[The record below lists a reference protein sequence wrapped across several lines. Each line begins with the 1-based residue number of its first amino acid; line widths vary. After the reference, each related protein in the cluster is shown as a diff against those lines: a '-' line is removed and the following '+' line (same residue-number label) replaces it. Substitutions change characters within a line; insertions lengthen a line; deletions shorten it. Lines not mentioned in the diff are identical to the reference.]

1 MSGKSLKV
9 VVEINEAYPLL
20 HSAFARI
27 PANVRSER
35 LRALAMIGMYLENGS
50 GAFKGIPVNVRAVVG
65 QLESFQFAVF
75 IGETQPKLLDL
86 LSSISKRARAERLR
100 SLALLA
106 LYSESGQIAF
116 GGGKPVT
123 PAAVLSEAV
132 SPGLNDCNQSERQ
145 ALPANAADPES
156 PLKPAE
162 QTKVVEPQPDR
173 SPMQGAPVSPSTSDA
188 SNRVGKGVRSFA
200 RSLG

>member
-35 LRALAMIGMYLENGS
+35 LRALAMIGMYLEGGS
-50 GAFKGIPVNVRAVVG
+50 ETFRGIPGNMGVVDG
-65 QLESFQFAVF
+65 QLEPFQFAVF
-75 IGETQPKLLDL
+75 IGETQPKLLEQ

-100 SLALLA
+100 ILALLA
-106 LYSESGQIAF
+106 LYSETGKLVVDGRKPARQASMASQTKPQISSGSPRSRQPAIPTNADDVESLP
-116 GGGKPVT
+116 KPVD
-123 PAAVLSEAV
+123 PVKEVAG
-132 SPGLNDCNQSERQ
+132 SPSNTEL
-145 ALPANAADPES
+145 
-156 PLKPAE
+156 
-162 QTKVVEPQPDR
+162 
-173 SPMQGAPVSPSTSDA
+173 APVASPTTDA

>member
-35 LRALAMIGMYLENGS
+35 LRALAMIGMYLEGGS
-50 GAFKGIPVNVRAVVG
+50 ETFRGIPVNMGVVDG
-65 QLESFQFAVF
+65 QLEPIQFAVF
-75 IGETQPKLLDL
+75 IGETQPKLLEQ

-100 SLALLA
+100 ILALLA
-106 LYSESGQIAF
+106 LYSETGKLVVDGSKPAIQASMASQTRPQISSGSPRSRQPAIPTNADDVESLP
-116 GGGKPVT
+116 KPVD
-123 PAAVLSEAV
+123 PVKEVAG
-132 SPGLNDCNQSERQ
+132 SPSNTEL
-145 ALPANAADPES
+145 
-156 PLKPAE
+156 
-162 QTKVVEPQPDR
+162 
-173 SPMQGAPVSPSTSDA
+173 APVASPTTDA

>member
-35 LRALAMIGMYLENGS
+35 LRALAMIGMYLESGS
-50 GAFKGIPVNVRAVVG
+50 EIFRGIPVNMGVVDG
-65 QLESFQFAVF
+65 QLEPIQFAVF
-75 IGETQPKLLDL
+75 IGETQPKLLDQ

-100 SLALLA
+100 ILALLA
-106 LYSESGQIAF
+106 LYSETGKLVVDGSTPAIQASMAAEPRPQISSDSPRSRQAALTTNAAEVESPP
-116 GGGKPVT
+116 KPVDSVKEI
-123 PAAVLSEAV
+123 A
-132 SPGLNDCNQSERQ
+132 G
-145 ALPANAADPES
+145 
-156 PLKPAE
+156 
-162 QTKVVEPQPDR
+162 
-173 SPMQGAPVSPSTSDA
+173 SPSSTELPPVASPTTDA

>member
-35 LRALAMIGMYLENGS
+35 LRALAMIGMYLESGS
-50 GAFKGIPVNVRAVVG
+50 EIFRGIPVNMGVVDG
-65 QLESFQFAVF
+65 QLEPIQFAVF
-75 IGETQPKLLDL
+75 IGETQPKLLDQ

-100 SLALLA
+100 ILALLA
-106 LYSESGQIAF
+106 LYSETGKLVVDGSKPAIQASIAAEPRSQISSDSPRSRQAALPTNVADVESLP
-116 GGGKPVT
+116 KPV
-123 PAAVLSEAV
+123 
-132 SPGLNDCNQSERQ
+132 
-145 ALPANAADPES
+145 DPVKEI
-156 PLKPAE
+156 A
-162 QTKVVEPQPDR
+162 
-173 SPMQGAPVSPSTSDA
+173 GSPSSTELPPVVSSTTDA

>member
-35 LRALAMIGMYLENGS
+35 LRALAMIGMYLESGS
-50 GAFKGIPVNVRAVVG
+50 ETFRGIPINMGVVDG
-65 QLESFQFAVF
+65 QLEPIQFAVF
-75 IGETQPKLLDL
+75 IGETQPKLLDQ

-100 SLALLA
+100 ILALLA
-106 LYSESGQIAF
+106 LYSETGKLVVDGSKPAIQASMASQTRPQISSGSPRSRQPAIPTNVADVESLP
-116 GGGKPVT
+116 KPV
-123 PAAVLSEAV
+123 
-132 SPGLNDCNQSERQ
+132 
-145 ALPANAADPES
+145 DPVKEI
-156 PLKPAE
+156 A
-162 QTKVVEPQPDR
+162 
-173 SPMQGAPVSPSTSDA
+173 GSPSSTELPPVASPTTDA

>member
-9 VVEINEAYPLL
+9 VVEVNEAYPLL

-35 LRALAMIGMYLENGS
+35 LRALAMIGMYLESGS
-50 GAFKGIPVNVRAVVG
+50 ETFRGIPVNMGVVDG
-65 QLESFQFAVF
+65 QLEPIQFAVF
-75 IGETQPKLLDL
+75 IGETQPKLLDQ

-100 SLALLA
+100 ILALLA
-106 LYSESGQIAF
+106 LYSETGKLVVDGSKPAIQASIAAEPRSQISSDSPRSRQAALPTNVADVESLP
-116 GGGKPVT
+116 KPV
-123 PAAVLSEAV
+123 
-132 SPGLNDCNQSERQ
+132 
-145 ALPANAADPES
+145 DPVKEI
-156 PLKPAE
+156 A
-162 QTKVVEPQPDR
+162 
-173 SPMQGAPVSPSTSDA
+173 GSPSSTELLPVASPTTDA

>member
-35 LRALAMIGMYLENGS
+35 LRALAMIGMYLESGS
-50 GAFKGIPVNVRAVVG
+50 ETFRGIPVNMGVVDG
-65 QLESFQFAVF
+65 QLEPIQFAVF
-75 IGETQPKLLDL
+75 IGETQPKLLDQ

-100 SLALLA
+100 ILALLA
-106 LYSESGQIAF
+106 LYSETGKLVVDGSKPAIQASIAAEPRSQISSDSPRSRQAALPTNVADVESLP
-116 GGGKPVT
+116 KPV
-123 PAAVLSEAV
+123 
-132 SPGLNDCNQSERQ
+132 
-145 ALPANAADPES
+145 DPVKEI
-156 PLKPAE
+156 A
-162 QTKVVEPQPDR
+162 
-173 SPMQGAPVSPSTSDA
+173 GSPSSTELPPVASPTTDA

>member
-35 LRALAMIGMYLENGS
+35 LRALAMIGMYLEGGS
-50 GAFKGIPVNVRAVVG
+50 ETLRGIPVNMGVVDG
-65 QLESFQFAVF
+65 QLEPIQFAVF
-75 IGETQPKLLDL
+75 IGETQPKLLDQ

-100 SLALLA
+100 ILALLA
-106 LYSESGQIAF
+106 LYSETGKLVVDGSKPAIQASMAPEPRSQISSES
-116 GGGKPVT
+116 PRSRQ
-123 PAAVLSEAV
+123 AVL
-132 SPGLNDCNQSERQ
+132 PT
-145 ALPANAADPES
+145 NAADVKSLP
-156 PLKPAE
+156 KP
-162 QTKVVEPQPDR
+162 VD
-173 SPMQGAPVSPSTSDA
+173 PVKEIAGSPSSTELPPVASSTTDA

>member
-9 VVEINEAYPLL
+9 VVEINEAYPIL

-35 LRALAMIGMYLENGS
+35 LRALAMIGMYLESGS
-50 GAFKGIPVNVRAVVG
+50 ETFRGIPVNMGVVDG
-65 QLESFQFAVF
+65 QLEPIQFAVF
-75 IGETQPKLLDL
+75 IGETQPKLLDQ

-100 SLALLA
+100 ILALLA
-106 LYSESGQIAF
+106 LYSETGKLVVDGSKPAIQASMAAEPGSQISSDSPRSRQPALPTNVADVESLP
-116 GGGKPVT
+116 KPV
-123 PAAVLSEAV
+123 
-132 SPGLNDCNQSERQ
+132 
-145 ALPANAADPES
+145 DPVKEI
-156 PLKPAE
+156 A
-162 QTKVVEPQPDR
+162 
-173 SPMQGAPVSPSTSDA
+173 GSPSSTELPPVASSTTDA